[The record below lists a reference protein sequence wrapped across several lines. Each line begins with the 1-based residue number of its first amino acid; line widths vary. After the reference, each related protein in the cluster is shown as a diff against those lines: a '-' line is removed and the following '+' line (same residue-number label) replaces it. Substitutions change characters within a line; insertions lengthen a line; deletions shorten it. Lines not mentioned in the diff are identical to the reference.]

1 MKFSILTYISLLFVK
16 LTFLPNLTMLGWVF
30 FAVLV
35 DFMTGVLKAKLNKQL
50 LTSGGFRQTSIKCL
64 QYIGLIVG
72 GIIIGNSFEKQ
83 SDIVKW
89 VNDGL
94 LMFILYVEVYSIFEN
109 LYAMNPN
116 SKVSKMIFKPAMRIL
131 TIGLEKNSL
140 NKAAD
145 AAEASRTDNAKQQSH
160 HATVQSIIDDYKNLK
175 NTSSVILIAASLM
188 LLSACRIIK
197 PEVSSSF
204 TSKDTT
210 ITNYKPV
217 NVEVKGAT
225 VGASF
230 NYDSAMNVMFGKWVK
245 MLPAAQQSLNMD
257 SLYKVFKGSLKTGE
271 IKTITDPQ
279 TKVQL
284 QYWVDE
290 FGKLQMTCS
299 SKDQTI
305 QMMVAEITRLTKEVT
320 KEKKVEVVKEMTWW
334 GWIFTGLGLAVFLI
348 LLVVFVIHNIKN

>member
-1 MKFSILTYISLLFVK
+1 MKISFLMYISLLFIK
-16 LTFLPNLTMLGWVF
+16 LTFLPNITMLGWVF

-35 DFMTGVLKAKLNKQL
+35 DFITGVIKAKMNKQL

-109 LYAMNPN
+109 LYALNPN
-116 SKVSKMIFKPAMRIL
+116 SKIATMIFKPAMRIL

-145 AAEASRTDNAKQQSH
+145 AADAADAAKLVAIGFSF
-160 HATVQSIIDDYKNLK
+160 
-175 NTSSVILIAASLM
+175 ILLTG
-188 LLSACRIIK
+188 CKIIK
-197 PEVSSSF
+197 PEVTNSYRKS
-204 TSKDTT
+204 DTT

-217 NVEVKGAT
+217 DFNYKGAS

-230 NYDSAMNVMFGKWVK
+230 NYDSLFNSWKNN
-245 MLPAAQQSLNMD
+245 LPTAIAKQTNID
-257 SLYKVFKGSLKTGE
+257 SLYKAFKASLKVGE
-271 IKTITDPQ
+271 VKTVTDPQ

-284 QYWVDE
+284 QYFMDE
-290 FGKLQMTCS
+290 YGKLNITCS

-305 QMMVAEITRLTKEVT
+305 QMMVAEITRLTKEVSA
-320 KEKKVEVVKEMTWW
+320 KKTVEVVYKMPWW
-334 GWIFTGLGLAVFLI
+334 GWLVCGVGLLSSAAFMMLLFLAY
-348 LLVVFVIHNIKN
+348 KNK